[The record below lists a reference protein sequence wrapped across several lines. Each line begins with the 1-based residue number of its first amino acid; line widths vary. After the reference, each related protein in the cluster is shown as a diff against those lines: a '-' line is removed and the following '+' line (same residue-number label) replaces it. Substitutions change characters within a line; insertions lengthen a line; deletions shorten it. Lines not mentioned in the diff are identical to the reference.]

1 MNDAGPDVSVAHA
14 QLLGEDGGDRK
25 SRVDSAALLLV
36 TLGLGVVPLL
46 YLTGNMEIVQ
56 VNMLGR
62 YLCFAIVAVSLGLI
76 WGYTGLLCLC
86 QSLFFALGG
95 YAMGMYLAHHGGPEG
110 IVDATGW
117 KIPGCLFYVYPGG
130 VGETQKDWLLPF
142 FWKPFYSFEL
152 TVILGL
158 LIPGLFAMVIGFFVF
173 RSRVRG
179 VFFAILTQALT
190 YAALLVFNMNEM
202 KLCGTNGMNRFE
214 RVGPFFDPEQSGS
227 MLKLGILLALFLGV
241 NLYFLSRAIIKWGR
255 SFLSSG
261 QRSTWNDPAQ
271 LGALAMSLLVAVA
284 GAFWIKGYLVANF
297 QDLDE
302 LRDPDVKFVLYLV
315 TVAVLLDVYLLCR
328 FIVRSRLG
336 RVLVAIRDK
345 ESRLRFS
352 GYRPYVYKV
361 FIFSVS
367 AMIAGL
373 GGMLYAPQMGIFTP
387 TNLEPKES
395 ILVVIWVAVGGRN
408 SLSGP
413 IIGAL
418 FVNLI
423 YNYLTGSAPET
434 WPFLQGALFV
444 AVVLARP
451 DGLVS
456 LKRDFPWYTRA
467 LGIPSRSWS
476 PPDRSGESRP
486 LLARGVASYANF
498 RGRSERREY
507 WYFTVFNLLFLL
519 LLMAAAMLVDPSGF
533 MQIFTG
539 GEGIKTITWI
549 LRLVLIG
556 YLAVMLIPYVA
567 VTIRRTHD
575 VGLSP
580 WWLLL
585 VAVPLVGWLLP
596 QVGLDLGG
604 TMKIA
609 SLSTVMGLMV
619 LMSLRGSTEANRFGE
634 LPDLGTEASD
644 YAVEEESQ
652 SPSLD
657 LQDRLSRI
665 ANIQRLQG
673 DKPQIEADILSVHD
687 LTVVFDGF
695 KALDIDEFHLPH
707 YMLQV
712 IIGPNGAGKT
722 TLCDVISGKTR
733 PTTGR
738 VIFNGEDITEES
750 EAKIALMGV
759 GRKFQTPTIYDSLT
773 VFQNMELALPDSQ
786 GLVRNLWRGTS
797 MAERDRIMQMLRRVR
812 LDDDVTR
819 LVEFLSHGQRQW
831 LEISMLILSDPELL
845 LVDEPAAGLTD
856 EETVLTAELLLELQE
871 DHSIIV
877 IEHDM
882 EFVRLLNAP
891 VVVLNEGLIMASG
904 SMEEVQAD
912 ERVVEAYLGR

>member
-1 MNDAGPDVSVAHA
+1 MNDAGVMHA
-14 QLLGEDGGDRK
+14 RLLGEEGGDRT
-25 SRVDSAALLLV
+25 SRVDSASLLLV

-62 YLCFAIVAVSLGLI
+62 YLCFAIVAVSLDLI

-142 FWKPFYSFEL
+142 FWKPFFWFEF

-158 LIPGLFAMVIGFFVF
+158 VIPGLVALVIGFFVF

-190 YAALLVFNMNEM
+190 LAVWLVFSMNDM
-202 KLCGTNGMNRFE
+202 KLCGTNGMNRFKQ
-214 RVGPFFDPEQSGS
+214 VGPFFDPDQDGS
-227 MLKLGILLALFLGV
+227 MLKLSILLALFLGV
-241 NLYFLSRAIIKWGR
+241 NLFFLSRAMINWIR
-255 SFLSSG
+255 SFLADKD
-261 QRSTWNDPAQ
+261 RRLLRDPLL
-271 LGALAMSLLVAVA
+271 LGALAVSLLLGL
-284 GAFWIKGYLVANF
+284 GAALWIKGYVVANF

-302 LRDPDVKFVLYLV
+302 LRDPNVKFILYLV

-328 FIVRSRLG
+328 FIVRSRMG

-418 FVNLI
+418 FVNLV
-423 YNYLTGSAPET
+423 YNYLTGSSPET

-456 LKRDFPWYTRA
+456 LKRDFHWFGKA

-476 PPDRSGESRP
+476 PPVPSGASRP
-486 LLARGVASYANF
+486 WLAGFVSSYANF
-498 RGRSERREY
+498 RGRSGRKEY

-519 LLMAAAMLVDPSGF
+519 LLTAAAMLVDPNGF
-533 MQIFTG
+533 AQIFTG
-539 GEGIKTITWI
+539 EEVIETPDETMKTITWV
-549 LRLVLIG
+549 LRLVLVG

-567 VTIRRTHD
+567 VTVRRTHD
-575 VGLSP
+575 VGVSA
-580 WWLLL
+580 WWLML
-585 VAVPLVGWLLP
+585 VVFSLAVWLQLPMAGVDWVAPFLVGLF
-596 QVGLDLGG
+596 VVMSLGG
-604 TMKIA
+604 TA
-609 SLSTVMGLMV
+609 
-619 LMSLRGSTEANRFGE
+619 EANRFGE
-634 LPDLGTEASD
+634 PPGLQIDVRDGL
-644 YAVEEESQ
+644 EEEDQ
-652 SPSLD
+652 DAGSLD
-657 LQDRLSRI
+657 IQERLRRV

-738 VIFNGEDITEES
+738 VIFSGEDITEES
-750 EAKIALMGV
+750 EANIALMGV

-773 VFQNMELALPDSQ
+773 VFENMELALPDSQ
-786 GLVRNLWRGTS
+786 GLTRNLWRGTS
-797 MAERDRIMQMLRRVR
+797 RTERDRIMQMLGRVR
-812 LDDDVTR
+812 LDDDAYR
-819 LVEFLSHGQRQW
+819 LVKFLSHGQRQW

>member
-1 MNDAGPDVSVAHA
+1 MNDAGQAINLSHP
-14 QLLGEDGGDRK
+14 QLLAESGGDRK
-25 SRVDSAALLLV
+25 SQIDSASLLLV
-36 TLGLGVVPLL
+36 VLGLVVVPAL
-46 YLTGNMEIVQ
+46 YLTDNMDIVQ
-56 VNMLGR
+56 INMLGR
-62 YLCFAIVAVSLGLI
+62 YLCFAIVAISLDLI

-117 KIPGCLFYVYPGG
+117 KMPACLYYVYPGG
-130 VGETQKDWLLPF
+130 VGETQEDWLVPL
-142 FWKPFYSFEL
+142 FWKPFYWFEL

-158 LIPGLFAMVIGFFVF
+158 LIPGLVAMVVGFFVF

-190 YAALLVFNMNEM
+190 LAVWLVFSMNNM
-202 KLCGTNGMNRFE
+202 KLCGTNGLTRFE
-214 RVGPFFDPEQSGS
+214 RVGPFFDPEQSGNR
-227 MLKLGILLALFLGV
+227 LKLGILLTLFLGI
-241 NLYFLSRAIIKWGR
+241 NLFVFFRWIVKWIRPSQATGR
-255 SFLSSG
+255 
-261 QRSTWNDPAQ
+261 RSLWRDPGQ
-271 LGALAMSLLVAVA
+271 LGTLLVSLLVALA
-284 GAFWIKGYLVANF
+284 AALWIKGYVADNF

-302 LRDPDVKFVLYLV
+302 LRNPGVQFVLYLV
-315 TVAVLLDVYLLCR
+315 TAAILLDIYLLCR
-328 FIVRSRLG
+328 YIVHSRLG

-413 IIGAL
+413 VIGAL
-418 FVNLI
+418 AVNLI
-423 YNYLTGSAPET
+423 YNYLTGHSPET

-451 DGLVS
+451 DGLIS
-456 LKRDFPWYTRA
+456 LKRDFHWYGRA
-467 LGIPSRSWS
+467 L
-476 PPDRSGESRP
+476 
-486 LLARGVASYANF
+486 ASYANF
-498 RGRSERREY
+498 RGRSGRREY
-507 WYFTVFNLLFLL
+507 WYFTGFHLLFLL
-519 LLMAAAMLVDPSGF
+519 LLTAAAMLVDPNGF
-533 MQIFTG
+533 MQVITG
-539 GEGIKTITWI
+539 GEETKTITWV
-549 LRLVLIG
+549 LRLVLLC
-556 YLAVMLIPYVA
+556 YLAVMLVPYVA

-575 VGLSP
+575 TGLSP

-585 VAVPLVGWLLP
+585 VVVPLVCWLLSP
-596 QVGLDLGG
+596 RVGLDLGV

-609 SLSTVMGLMV
+609 GLSTLMGLLV
-619 LMSLRGSTEANRFGE
+619 LMSLGGSVQANRFGDV
-634 LPDLGTEASD
+634 PDLGIEAGED
-644 YAVEEESQ
+644 LTEEEAEAEN
-652 SPSLD
+652 LD
-657 LQDRLSRI
+657 MQERLRRV
-665 ANIQRLQG
+665 ANIQRLQR
-673 DKPQIEADILSVHD
+673 DKPQIEAEILSVHD

-738 VIFNGEDITEES
+738 VIFSGQDITEMS
-750 EAKIALMGV
+750 EADIARMGV

-773 VFQNMELALPDSQ
+773 VYQNMELALPDSQ
-786 GLVRNLWRGTS
+786 GLTRNLLRGTTH
-797 MAERDRIMQMLRRVR
+797 EQHDLINQMLRRVR
-812 LDDDVTR
+812 LDNDVNR
-819 LVEFLSHGQRQW
+819 LVKYLSHGQRQW

-856 EETVLTAELLLELQE
+856 EETVLTTELLLELQE